1 MPINHAP
8 KVGEILVCNFG
19 DYPKAADGTI
29 IANDFNGH
37 IPPEMI
43 KNRLVVVLN
52 GKINGNACLV
62 VPLSATCD
70 QEKTRRGMHV
80 EIPANA
86 IPTLYFF
93 SKTIRWAKT
102 DLIQQV
108 SKQRLQRPRAVD
120 RGSLSPS
127 LLHDT
132 VTKIQLAVIKSI
144 NASSLLA
151 VAQPKQTPIT
161 VTVTVGS
168 DACNVQ

>member
-19 DYPKAADGTI
+19 DYLKTADGTV

-52 GKINGNACLV
+52 GKINGNACLI
-62 VPLSATCD
+62 VPLSSSCD
-70 QEKTRRGMHV
+70 HEKTRRGMHV
-80 EIPANA
+80 EIPAEA
-86 IPTLYFF
+86 IAPLHFF
-93 SKTIRWAKT
+93 SRTIRWAKT

-108 SKQRLQRPRAVD
+108 SKQRLQRPRDVL
-120 RGSLSPS
+120 RGFLNASLSQ
-127 LLHDT
+127 DT
-132 VTKIQLAVIKSI
+132 VTTIQLAVIKSI

-151 VAQPKQTPIT
+151 VAQPKQVPIT

-168 DACNVQ
+168 NPVNSQ